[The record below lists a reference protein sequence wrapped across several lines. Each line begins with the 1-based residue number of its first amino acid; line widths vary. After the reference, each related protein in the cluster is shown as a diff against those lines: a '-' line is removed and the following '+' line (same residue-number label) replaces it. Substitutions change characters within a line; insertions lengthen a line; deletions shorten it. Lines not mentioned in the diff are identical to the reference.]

1 MTSIKR
7 IIIDNFQSHEH
18 SEIEFGPG
26 LNVIVGPSDYGKSA
40 VVRALRWVL
49 YNEPRGTS
57 FIRAGARVCKVTI
70 ELSDGTMITR
80 LRSTTGKNQYLL
92 RRPGEKELVF
102 EGFGNEIPAEIIQAS
117 GVRKI
122 FIDEN
127 NKVELNFGAQLEGPF
142 LLAENGSLRAKV
154 IGQLGGVHIIDL
166 AQRSVNTD
174 LRRLSEQEKRGQVEL
189 EQVTEALTA
198 YDHLPELEKR
208 IEKIGA
214 LLQRIDNISQM
225 IKELTLLKSEW
236 EENKAD
242 LAKNQQVLAALSHLD
257 EAEAEYQKLKTNY
270 DDYWSLI
277 SLDMDIKQVNRQ
289 FERCLQV
296 INETAQVPVI
306 DDHLRKIDPL
316 YQEWKDLSRIQGEL
330 ENINRYLRTVM
341 LITEKTKELGKVEN
355 NIEKMEINW
364 RTLTVYQDIR
374 QVLQEKEKD
383 YKKACLLAERYQQE
397 INQNLEKF
405 RELLL
410 KIGRCPVCYG
420 ELDQNAVKRVLDEYR

>member
-18 SEIEFGPG
+18 TEIEFGPG

-40 VVRALRWVL
+40 VVRALRWVF

-70 ELSDGTMITR
+70 ELSDGTLITR

-92 RRPGEKELVF
+92 RRPGEEELVF
-102 EGFGNEIPAEIIQAS
+102 EGFGNEVPAEIILAS
-117 GVRKI
+117 GVRKV

-127 NKVELNFGAQLEGPF
+127 NKVELNFGTQLEGPF
-142 LLAENGSLRAKV
+142 LLAENGAVRAKV

-174 LRRLSEQEKRGQVEL
+174 LRRLTEQEKRCLEEL
-189 EQVTEALTA
+189 EQITEALTA
-198 YDHLPELEKR
+198 YDHLPGLEKK
-208 IEKIGA
+208 IEQVEV
-214 LLQRIDNISQM
+214 LLQRIEKNSQL
-225 IKELTLLKSEW
+225 IEELTSLKNEW
-236 EENKAD
+236 EENKGA

-270 DDYWSLI
+270 DDYRSLV
-277 SLDMDIKQVNRQ
+277 SLDMDIKQVNLQ

-306 DDHLRKIDPL
+306 DAHLQKIDPL
-316 YQEWKDLSRIQGEL
+316 FQEWKDLSQIEGEL
-330 ENINRYLRTVM
+330 GNISRYLKAIV
-341 LITEKTKELGKVEN
+341 LIAEKTKELGKVEN
-355 NIEKMEINW
+355 NIEKAEKNW
-364 RTLTVYQDIR
+364 RTLAVYQEIR
-374 QVLQEKEKD
+374 QELQEKEKE
-383 YKKACLLAERYQQE
+383 YRGACLAAERYQEE
-397 INQNLEKF
+397 INQNLENF
-405 RELLL
+405 RQLLL

-420 ELDQNAVKRVLDEYR
+420 KLDQKAVERALDEYR

>member
-70 ELSDGTMITR
+70 ELSNGTMITR